1 MSDKT
6 EEPPAISASSS
17 KSADAEE
24 KEVVSPYE
32 GISKH
37 IQPLYDSGD
46 LLGFAICSEENEVLL
61 NETFLNREGVS
72 KATDYFIANYE
83 EMEAS
88 ERSVKRVIIEMDDI
102 IIIHYRMKE
111 GHGMFIFASDAD
123 IDVAG
128 KLIAELDPKE

>member
-32 GISKH
+32 DISKH

-111 GHGMFIFASDAD
+111 GLS
-123 IDVAG
+123 
-128 KLIAELDPKE
+128 LIHI

>member
-1 MSDKT
+1 M
-6 EEPPAISASSS
+6 
-17 KSADAEE
+17 
-24 KEVVSPYE
+24 
-32 GISKH
+32 
-37 IQPLYDSGD
+37 
-46 LLGFAICSEENEVLL
+46 LL